1 MKTAYQ
7 IFNKRKLYMLQFKE
21 KSSIQNEFFLS
32 NTLQLK
38 MAFYQELLLLQQ
50 SNSRETSVTPYNN
63 KYIKYIQIQMTKSIQ
78 IQIKSFQSWVYL
90 DLNLRS
96 KKLANTVRSAHRW
109 SLSVL
114 REVSIC
120 STVHE
125 MRTLGYSLQAT
136 SMMEI
141 KIINYEP

>member
-1 MKTAYQ
+1 MG
-7 IFNKRKLYMLQFKE
+7 IFGPKLEVKE
-21 KSSIQNEFFLS
+21 
-32 NTLQLK
+32 
-38 MAFYQELLLLQQ
+38 
-50 SNSRETSVTPYNN
+50 
-63 KYIKYIQIQMTKSIQ
+63 
-78 IQIKSFQSWVYL
+78 
-90 DLNLRS
+90 
-96 KKLANTVRSAHRW
+96 ANTVRSAHRW